1 MVPSDRWNSSVLFY
15 LGCFMETF
23 ISSIPEWVL
32 LASSFSP
39 WVVLIVCVALLGR
52 SFVDSVFK

>member
-1 MVPSDRWNSSVLFY
+1 MVPSDGWNSSVLFY

-39 WVVLIVCVALLGR
+39 WVGLVICVTVLGK
-52 SFVDSVFK
+52 SFIESVFK